1 MSKRHPL
8 TEEIRHEEIVYF
20 ADDRRPWERLI
31 PTIKRST
38 YRVQSTSDLSIH
50 GDAPK
55 CFLLVKG
62 YQPGISM
69 RRTRNWSRY
78 ISKVGSKWYPVES
91 ITEQL
96 ITRVGQH
103 LGFDVADSLLRMV
116 GRQVR
121 FLSRYFLDDENESL
135 AHGIELFRDNF
146 GHDFVEDVAARKVER
161 SFYTFSVVIKSIER
175 TFPEAADAIVSGF
188 VQMLLF
194 DAIVGNNDRHPA
206 NWGVITSTRMT
217 TLPRFSPIFDT
228 ARGLF
233 WNASEAAIRL
243 KLADKGAFQA
253 YITNSRPQIGWHE
266 EPNLN
271 HFHLLQR
278 IVDAYPE
285 YRGLMENKAKS
296 LDLDR
301 CGSLLREEFSSLM
314 SSDRLRLILTCLEA
328 RLSEVRRVVCS

>member
-1 MSKRHPL
+1 
-8 TEEIRHEEIVYF
+8 
-20 ADDRRPWERLI
+20 
-31 PTIKRST
+31 
-38 YRVQSTSDLSIH
+38 
-50 GDAPK
+50 
-55 CFLLVKG
+55 
-62 YQPGISM
+62 M

-78 ISKVGSKWYPVES
+78 ISKVGSKWYPIES

-103 LGFDVADSLLRMV
+103 LGFQVADSILRVV

-135 AHGIELFRDNF
+135 AHGIELFREDF
-146 GHDFVEDVAARKVER
+146 GHDIVEEIAARKVER
-161 SFYTFSVVIKSIER
+161 SFYTFPVVVDSIKR
-175 TFPEAADAIVSGF
+175 NFPEAADDIVSGF
-188 VQMLLF
+188 VLMLLF

-206 NWGVITSTRMT
+206 NWGVVTSTRMR

-233 WNASEAAIRL
+233 WNANEASIRL
-243 KLADKGAFQA
+243 KLADRRAFQA
-253 YITNSRPQIGWHE
+253 YITNSRPQIGWDD

-285 YRGLMENKAKS
+285 YRGLLGNQAKS

-301 CGSLLREEFSSLM
+301 CGSLVGEEFSSLM
-314 SSDRLRLILTCLEA
+314 SSDRLRLILACLEA